1 MVKVV
6 HEASPVHQR
15 REFREVP
22 ADPGV
27 ETGQLGGGGVVQARD
42 LPVRKVATKQDVWE
56 TLNLHFSREVQVWQ
70 KKEMFLKLTGQA
82 RLVPLPGLPCCLH
95 GDLDEDDH
103 PHGDVDLDELPL
115 GPTPTYFQLPDFQL
129 SYF

>member
-1 MVKVV
+1 MVEVV
-6 HEASPVHQR
+6 HEAPPVHR
-15 REFREVP
+15 VVEGREVL

-70 KKEMFLKLTGQA
+70 KKEMFLQLTGQA

-95 GDLDEDDH
+95 GDLDEVSQ
-103 PHGDVDLDELPL
+103 GGQINTELS
-115 GPTPTYFQLPDFQL
+115 GEARQSEHTL
-129 SYF
+129 SVS